1 MKPLALWCHP
11 RARSTAMGR
20 MMFER
25 RDHLVL
31 DEPFAR
37 NYYFSDERAS
47 FRRTDVSPDPQL
59 RFQRICEEILAR
71 AAERPVFVKDHA
83 YHVIH
88 RVTPDFLGLFRN
100 AFLIRHP
107 SQALPSL
114 FARMPDAT
122 LQETGYEALAQMV
135 AAVRE
140 LGEWP
145 VLIDAQDLVDA
156 PHATVAAWCK
166 HVGIPFMPEA
176 LCWVE
181 GIPCDFDVYWWGD
194 PSWHRHLT
202 RSTGFAAQ
210 SDCGY
215 PALDDIP
222 GLRRAYEACLPHY
235 TELQKYR
242 LYPLPPPGG
251 DGSAPST
258 ASAAGSVLRH
268 ASHPHR
274 GW

>member
-1 MKPLALWCHP
+1 
-11 RARSTAMGR
+11 MGR

-47 FRRTDVSPDPQL
+47 SRRADVQPDPRY
-59 RFQRICEEILAR
+59 RFESICEDILAR

-88 RVTPDFLGLFRN
+88 RVTPRFLGLFRN

-122 LQETGYEALAQMV
+122 LEEAGYAALARMV

-140 LGEWP
+140 LGERP
-145 VLIDAQDLVDA
+145 ILIDAQDLVDA
-156 PHATVAAWCK
+156 PHATLAAWCEQ
-166 HVGIPFMPEA
+166 VGIRFMPEA
-176 LCWVE
+176 LSWIE
-181 GIPCDFDVYWWGD
+181 GVPPDFDVYWWGD
-194 PSWHRHLT
+194 PSWHKHLV

-210 SDCGY
+210 SDCCY

-222 GLRRAYEACLPHY
+222 GLRRIYEQCLQHY
-235 TELQKYR
+235 EELQSCR
-242 LYPLPPPGG
+242 LRPPSS
-251 DGSAPST
+251 D
-258 ASAAGSVLRH
+258 ASSQRRIEAASN
-268 ASHPHR
+268 PP
-274 GW
+274 